1 MSNVSPS
8 LFELI
13 EGRRWRRAVF
23 TSFTLSLTYLESY
36 LLPRLRAQGCVS
48 IDIFV
53 DALGYRDSL
62 IEQRSRH
69 AGRDYS
75 VHPVVVRTG
84 IFHPK
89 LVYLWP
95 EGDDGDLLLV
105 GSGNLTYAG
114 HGGNLEVFE
123 VLRPELH
130 ASAFAQAAAF
140 FSELTRSQHV
150 EVGGGDKALDA
161 VYRRMSAL
169 AKNYRTV
176 QDVRFVH
183 SLNEPAI
190 PQLVRHLAGQTFDEL
205 VVMSPYHNPDAST
218 VAQLV
223 DATRPARVLISLD
236 IATPTSPFPFE
247 LADKWPCDV
256 RAVTPNDTKARF
268 AHAKWYEWRTVT
280 GATAFTGSFN
290 ATTASL
296 ATCNNVECGVIRQLS
311 APSTHW
317 SDATRRPFQK
327 QVFPR
332 TNNPSQLIAQA
343 TLTGNVLKG
352 RVLGYTPTSS
362 EQWTWWIQNGDDAPS
377 PPQSL
382 KLEPDGS
389 FTATLLTSID
399 VTRESAMQIHL
410 ESPLR
415 SARGWVSIPD
425 ILDIAPQQ
433 RNLLTLLARLDRG
446 AGSAAS
452 FVSLLNIL
460 MDEIR
465 QLNLEASKASL
476 GTLLDRPRDGPAT
489 PREWTAL
496 PRASVS
502 ENPYVAVPDNPQGRF
517 LAALGAGQR
526 SWETWGHLGQALLGI
541 STADI
546 TSFNPSTG
554 QRNGVRPPRLDRFVL
569 ETDEEANATE
579 RENETL
585 RLALAAF
592 QELMTTCRETL
603 RGQLEREALDTRGA
617 ALLALAQFERMWLH
631 IMLRALVVHLN
642 SISGTIEW
650 IGNWLHENAYIGYA
664 QASFDLLLPE
674 MAGCAAVLAFHA
686 VGQPDAL
693 YSAIAAKRAP
703 SPATRTV
710 MYLEAAFN
718 GAPNVDLVLAQ
729 AHNWLGSQVCNEL
742 VEDNLDAAL
751 EGLEIMLARPTPR
764 SRIAQFLLERPSK
777 VIPSEW
783 YPLPGRA
790 LDLLKIS
797 VRPIVRR
804 PHFAKVHIRNLH
816 RGCPLCHQPL
826 GHILRGSDIRRL
838 DPDFLADFKLLCI
851 AACIHC
857 KAPLIAHFAMPLD
870 HE

>member
-1 MSNVSPS
+1 MSDATLS
-8 LFELI
+8 LFDLI
-13 EGRRWRRAVF
+13 ESRRWRRALF

-36 LLPRLRAQGCVS
+36 LLPRLRAQGCGS

-95 EGDDGDLLLV
+95 EDEDGDMLLV

-123 VLRPELH
+123 VLRPEMH
-130 ASAFAQAAAF
+130 ASAFAQAGDF

-150 EVGGGDKALDA
+150 DIGGGHKALA
-161 VYRRMSAL
+161 SVRRRISAL
-169 AKNYRTV
+169 AESYPAV
-176 QDVRFVH
+176 QEVRFVH

-190 PQLVRHLAGQTFDEL
+190 PQLVRHLSGQTFDEL
-205 VVMSPYHNPDAST
+205 VVMSPYHTPDAST

-236 IATPTSPFPFE
+236 TATPTSPFPFE

-256 RAVTPNDTKARF
+256 QAVVPNNPKARF
-268 AHAKWYEWRTVT
+268 AHAKWYEWRTAT

-290 ATTASL
+290 ATAASL
-296 ATCNNVECGVIRQLS
+296 ATCNNVECGVIRELS

-317 SDATRRPFQK
+317 SPATRRPFQK

-343 TLTGNVLKG
+343 TLSGNVLNG
-352 RVLGYTPTSS
+352 RVLGYIPMSS
-362 EQWTWWIQNGDDAPS
+362 EQWAWSIQNGDDAPS
-377 PPQSL
+377 SPQPL
-382 KLEPDGS
+382 KLETDGS
-389 FTATLLTSID
+389 FTTTLSTPID

-410 ESPLR
+410 ESPPR

-425 ILDIAPQQ
+425 ILNIAPQQ

-446 AGSAAS
+446 AGPTAS

-465 QLNLEASKASL
+465 QMNLRGSKSSL
-476 GTLLDRPRDGPAT
+476 GSLPDRPGAGQAT
-489 PREWTAL
+489 TREWTAL

-502 ENPYVAVPDNPQGRF
+502 EDPYAAVPDNPQGRF
-517 LAALGAGQR
+517 LTALGAGQR
-526 SWETWGHLGQALLGI
+526 GWETWGHLGQALLGVRTGD
-541 STADI
+541 S
-546 TSFNPSTG
+546 TSFNPSTSRG
-554 QRNGVRPPRLDRFVL
+554 NGARPPRLDRVVL
-569 ETDEEANATE
+569 ETDEEANASE

-585 RLALAAF
+585 LLALTAF
-592 QELMTTCRETL
+592 KELMTKCRETL
-603 RGQLEREALDTRGA
+603 RGQLEREASDTRGA

-631 IMLRALVVHLN
+631 IMLRAQVVHLN
-642 SISGTIEW
+642 SISGTVEW
-650 IGNWLHENAYIGYA
+650 IGNWLHENACIGYA
-664 QASFDLLLPE
+664 EASFDLMLPE
-674 MAGCAAVLAFHA
+674 MAGCAAVLAFQA

-693 YSAIAAKRAP
+693 YTAIAAKRAP
-703 SPATRTV
+703 SPAARTV
-710 MYLEAAFN
+710 MYLEAAVD
-718 GAPNVDLVLAQ
+718 GAPNVEQVLVHAR
-729 AHNWLGSQVCNEL
+729 AWLGNQVCNEL
-742 VEDNLDAAL
+742 VEDNPEAAL
-751 EGLEIMLARPTPR
+751 EALTAMLAWPTPR
-764 SRIAQFLLERPSK
+764 SRIAQFLRERPSK

-783 YPLPGRA
+783 HPLPARA
-790 LDLLKIS
+790 LDLLKIA
-797 VRPIVRR
+797 VRPVVRR
-804 PHFAKVHIRNLH
+804 PHFDKVHIRTLH
-816 RGCPLCHQPL
+816 RGCPLCRQPL
-826 GHILRGSDIRRL
+826 GHMARGTDIRRL
-838 DPDFLADFKLLCI
+838 DPDFLSDLKLLNI

-870 HE
+870 L